1 MKKITLLLF
10 LFTFV
15 QGFSQESLK
24 VKLKDSS
31 QLKLSSLKISVKIV
45 GNFANTTYDMKFYNE
60 LDRTLEGELVFPL
73 AEGQAVSQFAMDVNG
88 KLRDAVIV
96 EKELARVAFES
107 TVRQT
112 IDPGLLEKTEGNNYK
127 ARVYPILPKKY
138 KHIILTFEQELPT
151 FNQHHIYELPLSL
164 KEELDDFSIEI
175 QVFNRELFPKIKS
188 ANYKNSFFK
197 EKDGVF
203 KANVELYN
211 HIPTS
216 PVVIELPSSNDS
228 TNILSYKDYFY
239 INKKLKPNSR
249 LKQKP
254 KKVTLLWDTSYSLK
268 HRNLDKELSIL
279 DSYFEYLREVE
290 VHFMA
295 FSNAIQQKRVFQ
307 IENGNWEGLK
317 NILKETDYDGGTSLG
332 LFKSLA
338 KSDEI
343 LLLTDGLANL
353 GDFTTINKQAV
364 YTINSSTSA
373 NHEQLNKIATSSGGN
388 YVNLVRLPE
397 TEALNALK
405 KETFQFLGTVSN
417 NAVHEVYPKTK
428 TNVYEDFSISGRFS
442 KETNIELLFGYR
454 GKVTERIKVPVKKAQ
469 ENELVKRLWAKQ
481 KLIDLNRNKKSNK
494 EQIISLAKRY
504 HLITNYTSML
514 ILDRIE
520 DYVRYRIEP
529 PQELR
534 AEYKE
539 RITNLEEEEA
549 DRLEDLNDRKED
561 LFDDYETI
569 LDWYHTKYPKK
580 NKKPSKNNTSNNQ
593 NNSTTPNNQN
603 RGNPSRA
610 IDTMNNTS
618 NTARI
623 NVAIDSTRG
632 IVSGTVLDADNTPL
646 PGANVIVKGTTNGA
660 TTDFDGNFIINA
672 EKDDELIISYIGFS
686 SSNVVIGDSNSISIA
701 LEEDASSLD
710 EVVVTAMG
718 ITRERKAVSYAV
730 SSVTSED
737 WSSGVDV
744 DVSRVFS
751 GKAAGVQI
759 TQSSGESG
767 SGATVKIR
775 GVNSI
780 SSGSNPLYIIDGV
793 PINSNSMQEIKP
805 EDIESIQALKSM
817 SASALYGSRGAN
829 GVVII
834 TTKKGLESNQKAI
847 EELDKQITEKI
858 ELKSWNPDTPYIKIL
873 KQESTIELAYQKYL
887 EIRNDFSNSPS
898 FYLDVSDFFAQRS
911 KPNVAITILT
921 NLMEIELNNHEIMK
935 ALAYKLEYFK
945 QYELASIAYEK
956 VLELRPEEPQSYRDL
971 ALAYE
976 QTGKFQESYD
986 LLYALYNGELLEKDE
1001 EERFYGIEQIAYV
1014 ELTRLANKYGK
1025 KLGLTKS
1032 EKEKF
1037 QEIPVD
1043 VRVVIDWNHNDT
1055 DIDLW
1060 VVDPINEKVYYDND
1074 ESKIGGRISEDMME
1088 GYGPEEFMLK
1098 NAPKGEYRVLVDYY
1112 ADNVQKISGPTVLKV
1127 TMFTNYGRSNEN
1139 KETIIVRLDK
1149 EEDELEV
1156 GSLKF

>member
-10 LFTFV
+10 LFTFI

-31 QLKLSSLKISVKIV
+31 QLRLSSLKISVTIV
-45 GNFANTTYDMKFYNE
+45 GNFARTNYDMKFYNE

-138 KHIILTFEQELPT
+138 KHIVLTFEQELPT

-188 ANYKNSFFK
+188 ANYKNFFFK
-197 EKDGVF
+197 EKDDVF
-203 KANVELYN
+203 KAGIERQK
-211 HIPTS
+211 HIPIS

-228 TNILSYKDYFY
+228 TNILSYRDYFY
-239 INKKLKPNSR
+239 INKKLNSNSR

-268 HRNLDKELSIL
+268 HRNLEKELSIL

-295 FSNAIQQKRVFQ
+295 FSNAIHQKRVFQ

-353 GDFTTINKQAV
+353 GDFLTSNKQAI

-373 NHEQLNKIATSSGGN
+373 NHNQLNKIATLSGGN

-417 NAVHEVYPKTK
+417 NAIHEVYPKTK
-428 TNVYEDFSISGRFS
+428 TNIYEDFSISGRFS

-454 GKVTERIKVPVKKAQ
+454 GKVTERIQVPVKKAQ

-481 KLIDLNRNKKSNK
+481 KLKHLNENKKDNK
-494 EQIISLAKRY
+494 EQIISLAKSY
-504 HLITNYTSML
+504 HLITDYTSML

-539 RITNLEEEEA
+539 RIGDLEEEVA

-561 LFDDYETI
+561 LFDDYETV
-569 LDWYHTKYPKK
+569 LEWYHTKYPKK
-580 NKKPSKNNTSNNQ
+580 NKKPSKKETSNNRNLASTQ
-593 NNSTTPNNQN
+593 NDSNSSNTSGANNT
-603 RGNPSRA
+603 
-610 IDTMNNTS
+610 INNTS

-646 PGANVIVKGTTNGA
+646 PGANVMVKGTTNGT
-660 TTDFDGNFIINA
+660 TTDFDGNFVINA
-672 EKDDELIISYIGFS
+672 EKDDELVISYIGFS
-686 SSNVVIGDSNSISIA
+686 SSSVVIGDSNSISVA

-710 EVVVTAMG
+710 EVVVVGYGVEKVSMATA
-718 ITRERKAVSYAV
+718 
-730 SSVTSED
+730 SVTTVAQSLQ
-737 WSSGVDV
+737 
-744 DVSRVFS
+744 

-759 TQSSGESG
+759 TQSSGEPG
-767 SGATVKIR
+767 SGTTVKIR

-780 SSGSNPLYIIDGV
+780 SSDSNPLYIIDGV
-793 PINSNSMQEIKP
+793 PANSNSMQEIKP
-805 EDIESIQALKSM
+805 EDIEGIQVLKSM

-873 KQESTIELAYQKYL
+873 EQESTIELAYQKYL

-921 NLMEIELNNHEIMK
+921 NLMEIELNNHEIMR

-945 QYELASIAYEK
+945 QYELASIVYKK
-956 VLELRPEEPQSYRDL
+956 VLELRPEEPHSYRDL

-976 QTGKFQESYD
+976 QTGKIQESYD

-1014 ELTRLANKYGK
+1014 ELTRLVSKYGK
-1025 KLGLTKS
+1025 KLRLTKS

-1060 VVDPINEKVYYDND
+1060 VVDPTGEKAYYSNV
-1074 ESKIGGRISEDMME
+1074 ETNLGGHMPEDMTE

-1098 NAPKGEYRVLVDYY
+1098 NAPRGEYKVLVDYY
-1112 ADNVQKISGPTVLKV
+1112 ADNVQRISGPTVLKV
-1127 TMFTNYGRSNEN
+1127 TMFTNYGRSNEK

>member
-1 MKKITLLLF
+1 MKKIASLLF
-10 LFTFV
+10 LFAIV
-15 QGFSQESLK
+15 QVFSQESLK

-31 QLKLSSLKISVKIV
+31 QLKLSSLKISVNVV
-45 GNFANTTYDMKFYNE
+45 GNFARTTYDMKFYNE
-60 LDRTLEGELVFPL
+60 LDSTLEGELVFPL

-138 KHIILTFEQELPT
+138 KHIVLTFEQELPT

-164 KEELDDFSIEI
+164 KEELEDFSIEM
-175 QVFNRELFPKIKS
+175 QVFNRESFPKIKN
-188 ANYKNSFFK
+188 ANYKNFLFK

-203 KANVELYN
+203 KASVERHN

-216 PVVIELPSSNDS
+216 PVVIELPSLNDS
-228 TNILSYKDYFY
+228 TNILSYRDYFY

-295 FSNAIQQKRVFQ
+295 FSNSIHQKRVFQ

-317 NILKETDYDGGTSLG
+317 KILKETDYDGGTSLG
-332 LFKSLA
+332 LFKSMA

-353 GDFTTINKQAV
+353 GDFTTSNKQAV

-417 NAVHEVYPKTK
+417 DAIYEVYPKTK
-428 TNVYEDFSISGRFS
+428 TSVYEDFSITGRFT
-442 KETNIELLFGYR
+442 KEATIGLLFGYR
-454 GKVTERIKVPVKKAQ
+454 GKVTELIKVPVTKAQ

-481 KLIDLNRNKKSNK
+481 KLKDLNGNKKDNK
-494 EQIISLAKRY
+494 EQIIKLAKRY
-504 HLITNYTSML
+504 HLITDYTSML

-539 RITNLEEEEA
+539 RISDLEEEEA

-561 LFDDYETI
+561 LFDDYETV
-569 LDWYHTKYPKK
+569 LDWYNTKYPKK

-593 NNSTTPNNQN
+593 NNDTTPNNQN

-610 IDTMNNTS
+610 IDTINNTS
-618 NTARI
+618 NSAGI
-623 NVAIDSTRG
+623 NVAVDSTRG
-632 IVSGTVLDADNTPL
+632 IVLGTVLDAHNTPL
-646 PGANVIVKGTTNGA
+646 PGANVMVKGTTNGT
-660 TTDFDGNFIINA
+660 TTDFEGNFVINA
-672 EKDDELIISYIGFS
+672 EKDDELIISYIGYS
-686 SSNVVIGDSNSISIA
+686 SSNIVIGDSNSISIA

-710 EVVVTAMG
+710 EVVVVGYGVEKVSMMTA
-718 ITRERKAVSYAV
+718 
-730 SSVTSED
+730 SVTSV
-737 WSSGVDV
+737 GQTLQ
-744 DVSRVFS
+744 

-767 SGATVKIR
+767 SGTTVSIR

-780 SSGSNPLYIIDGV
+780 SGDSNPLYIIDGV
-793 PINSNSMQEIKP
+793 PANSNSMQEIKP
-805 EDIESIQALKSM
+805 EDIEGIQVLKAM
-817 SASALYGSRGAN
+817 SASAIYGSRAAN
-829 GVVII
+829 GVIII
-834 TTKKGLESNQKAI
+834 TTKKGLESNHEAI
-847 EELDKQITEKI
+847 EELDKKIEEKI

-873 KQESTIELAYQKYL
+873 EKEPTIELAYKKYL
-887 EIRNDFSNSPS
+887 EIRNDYSNSPS
-898 FYLDVSDFFAQRS
+898 FYLDISDFFAQRS
-911 KPNVAITILT
+911 KPNLAITILT

-945 QYELASIAYEK
+945 QYELALIVYEK
-956 VLELRPEEPQSYRDL
+956 VLGLRPEEPQSYRDL

-976 QTGKFQESYD
+976 QTGKIQESFD

-1014 ELTRLANKYGK
+1014 ELTRLANKHGK
-1025 KLGLTKS
+1025 KLSLTKS
-1032 EKEKF
+1032 QKEKF
-1037 QEIPVD
+1037 QEMPVD

-1060 VVDPINEKVYYDND
+1060 VVDPTGEKAYYSNA
-1074 ESKIGGRISEDMME
+1074 ETKLGGHMSGDMTE

-1098 NAPKGEYRVLVDYY
+1098 NAPKGEYKVLVDYY

-1127 TMFTNYGRSNEN
+1127 TMFTNYGRSNEK

-1156 GSLKF
+1156 GNLKF

>member
-10 LFTFV
+10 LFTFI

-31 QLKLSSLKISVKIV
+31 QLKLSSLKISVNIV

-138 KHIILTFEQELPT
+138 KHIVLTFEQELPT
-151 FNQHHIYELPLSL
+151 FNQHHIYDLPLSL

-175 QVFNRELFPKIKS
+175 QVFNRELLPKIKS
-188 ANYKNSFFK
+188 ANYKNFFFK
-197 EKDGVF
+197 EKDDVF
-203 KANVELYN
+203 KAGIERQK

-228 TNILSYKDYFY
+228 TNILSYRDYFY
-239 INKKLKPNSR
+239 INKKLEPNSR

-254 KKVTLLWDTSYSLK
+254 KKVTLLWDTSFSMK

-279 DSYFEYLREVE
+279 DAYFEYLKEVE
-290 VHFMA
+290 VQFMA
-295 FSNAIQQKRVFQ
+295 FSNSIHQKRVFQ
-307 IENGNWEGLK
+307 IENGNWEALK
-317 NILKETDYDGGTSLG
+317 KILKETDYDGGTSLG
-332 LFKSLA
+332 LFKSFA

-353 GDFTTINKQAV
+353 GDFTTSNKQAL

-373 NHEQLNKIATSSGGN
+373 NHDQLNKIATLSGGN

-417 NAVHEVYPKTK
+417 NAIHEVYPKTK

-442 KETNIELLFGYR
+442 KETSIELLFGYR

-481 KLIDLNRNKKSNK
+481 KLKHLSENKKDNK
-494 EQIISLAKRY
+494 EQIISLAKSY
-504 HLITNYTSML
+504 HLITDYTSML

-539 RITNLEEEEA
+539 RIGDLEEEAA

-561 LFDDYETI
+561 LFDDYETV
-569 LDWYHTKYPKK
+569 LEWYHTKYPKK
-580 NKKPSKNNTSNNQ
+580 NKKPSKKETSNNRNLTSTQNNSNSNNTSGANN
-593 NNSTTPNNQN
+593 T
-603 RGNPSRA
+603 
-610 IDTMNNTS
+610 INNTS

-646 PGANVIVKGTTNGA
+646 PGANVMVKGTTNGT
-660 TTDFDGNFIINA
+660 TTDFDGNFVINA
-672 EKDDELIISYIGFS
+672 EKDDELVISYIGFS
-686 SSNVVIGDSNSISIA
+686 SSSVVIGDSNSISVA

-710 EVVVTAMG
+710 EVVVVGYGVEKVSMMTA
-718 ITRERKAVSYAV
+718 
-730 SSVTSED
+730 SVTS
-737 WSSGVDV
+737 VAQTLQ
-744 DVSRVFS
+744 

-767 SGATVKIR
+767 SGTTVNIR

-780 SSGSNPLYIIDGV
+780 SGDSNPLYIIDGV
-793 PINSNSMQEIKP
+793 PANGNPIQEIKP
-805 EDIESIQALKSM
+805 EDIEGIQVLKAM
-817 SASALYGSRGAN
+817 SASAIYGSRAAN
-829 GVVII
+829 GVIII
-834 TTKKGLESNQKAI
+834 TTKKGLESNHEAI
-847 EELDKQITEKI
+847 EELDKKIEEKI

-873 KQESTIELAYQKYL
+873 EKEPTIELAYKKYL

-911 KPNVAITILT
+911 KPNLAITILT

-945 QYELASIAYEK
+945 QYELASIVYEK

-976 QTGKFQESYD
+976 HTGKFQESYD

-1014 ELTRLANKYGK
+1014 ELTRLANKHGK

-1060 VVDPINEKVYYDND
+1060 VVDPTGEKAYYSNA
-1074 ESKIGGRISEDMME
+1074 ETKLGGHMSEDMTE
-1088 GYGPEEFMLK
+1088 GYGPEAFMLK
-1098 NAPKGEYRVLVDYY
+1098 NAPKGEYKVLVDYY
-1112 ADNVQKISGPTVLKV
+1112 ADDVQKISGPTVLKV
-1127 TMFTNYGRSNEN
+1127 TIFTNYGRSNEN

>member
-1 MKKITLLLF
+1 MKKIALLLF

-15 QGFSQESLK
+15 QIFSQESLK

-31 QLKLSSLKISVKIV
+31 QLRLSSLKIIVNVV
-45 GNFANTTYDMKFYNE
+45 GNFAKTTYDMKFYNE

-73 AEGQAVSQFAMDVNG
+73 AEGQTVSQFAMDVNG
-88 KLRDAVIV
+88 KLRDAVII

-138 KHIILTFEQELPT
+138 KHIVLTFEQELPV
-151 FNQHHIYELPLSL
+151 FNQHHIYELPLGL
-164 KEELDDFSIEI
+164 KEELEDFSIEI
-175 QVFNRELFPKIKS
+175 QVFNRESFPKIKN
-188 ANYKNSFFK
+188 ANYKNFLFK

-203 KANVELYN
+203 KASVERHN

-216 PVVIELPSSNDS
+216 PVVIELPISNDS
-228 TNILSYKDYFY
+228 TNILCYRDYFY

-295 FSNAIQQKRVFQ
+295 FSNAIHRKRVFQ

-353 GDFTTINKQAV
+353 GDFLTSNKQAI

-373 NHEQLNKIATSSGGN
+373 NHEQLNKIATLSGGN
-388 YVNLVRLPE
+388 YVNLVRFPE

-417 NAVHEVYPKTK
+417 NAIHEVYPKTK

-481 KLIDLNRNKKSNK
+481 KLKHLNENKKDNK
-494 EQIISLAKRY
+494 EQIISLAKSY
-504 HLITNYTSML
+504 HLITDYTSML

-539 RITNLEEEEA
+539 RIGDLEEEAA

-561 LFDDYETI
+561 LFDDYETV
-569 LDWYHTKYPKK
+569 LEWYHTKYPKK
-580 NKKPSKNNTSNNQ
+580 NKKLSKKETSNNRNLASTQ
-593 NNSTTPNNQN
+593 NDSNSSNTSGANNT
-603 RGNPSRA
+603 
-610 IDTMNNTS
+610 INNTS

-623 NVAIDSTRG
+623 NVAVDSTRG

-646 PGANVIVKGTTNGA
+646 PGANVMVKGTTNGT
-660 TTDFDGNFIINA
+660 TTDFNGNFIINA

-686 SSNVVIGDSNSISIA
+686 SSNVMIGDSNSISIA

-710 EVVVTAMG
+710 EVVVTGMAV
-718 ITRERKAVSYAV
+718 TRERRALGYAV
-730 SSVTSED
+730 SSVTVED
-737 WSSGVDV
+737 WNTSNL
-744 DVSRVFS
+744 DVSRVLA

-759 TQSSGESG
+759 TQSSGEPG
-767 SGATVKIR
+767 SGTTLKIR

-780 SSGSNPLYIIDGV
+780 SSDSNPLYIIDGV
-793 PINSNSMQEIKP
+793 PANSNSMQEIKP
-805 EDIESIQALKSM
+805 EDIEGIQVLKSM

-829 GVVII
+829 GVIII

-873 KQESTIELAYQKYL
+873 EQEATIELAYQKYL

-935 ALAYKLEYFK
+935 ALAYKLEYFR
-945 QYELASIAYEK
+945 QYELASIVYEK

-976 QTGKFQESYD
+976 ETGKIQESFD
-986 LLYALYNGELLEKDE
+986 LLHALYNGELLGKDE

-1014 ELTRLANKYGK
+1014 ELTRLVNKYGK
-1025 KLGLTKS
+1025 KLKLTKS

-1098 NAPKGEYRVLVDYY
+1098 NAPKGEYKVLVDYY

-1127 TMFTNYGRSNEN
+1127 TMFTNYGRSNEK

>member
-1 MKKITLLLF
+1 MKKIAPLLF
-10 LFTFV
+10 LFTIV
-15 QGFSQESLK
+15 QVFSQESLK

-31 QLKLSSLKISVKIV
+31 QLRLSSLKISVNVV
-45 GNFANTTYDMKFYNE
+45 GNFARTTYDMKFYNE

-138 KHIILTFEQELPT
+138 KHIVLTFEQELPA
-151 FNQHHIYELPLSL
+151 FNQHHLYELPLSL
-164 KEELDDFSIEI
+164 KEELEDFSIEI
-175 QVFNRELFPKIKS
+175 QVFNRESFPKIRN
-188 ANYKNSFFK
+188 ANYKNFLFK
-197 EKDGVF
+197 EKDGVY
-203 KANVELYN
+203 KASVERHN

-216 PVVIELPSSNDS
+216 PMVIELPSSNDS
-228 TNILSYKDYFY
+228 TSILSYRDYFY

-254 KKVTLLWDTSYSLK
+254 KKVTLLWDTSFSLK
-268 HRNLDKELSIL
+268 HRNMEKELSIL
-279 DSYFEYLREVE
+279 DSYFKYLREVE
-290 VHFMA
+290 VHFIA
-295 FSNAIQQKRVFQ
+295 FSNSIHQKRVFL
-307 IENGNWEGLK
+307 IENGNWEELK
-317 NILKETDYDGGTSLG
+317 KKLKKTDYDGGTSFG

-353 GDFTTINKQAV
+353 GDFPTSNKQAV

-373 NHEQLNKIATSSGGN
+373 NHEQLNKIATLSGGN
-388 YVNLVRLPE
+388 YVNLVRLPK

-417 NAVHEVYPKTK
+417 NAIHEVYPKTK
-428 TNVYEDFSISGRFS
+428 TNVYEDFSITGRFS
-442 KETNIELLFGYR
+442 KETKIELLFGYR

-481 KLIDLNRNKKSNK
+481 KLIDLNGNKKSNK

-504 HLITNYTSML
+504 HLITDYTSML

-539 RITNLEEEEA
+539 RIRDLEEEKA
-549 DRLEDLNDRKED
+549 DRLEELNDRKED
-561 LFDDYETI
+561 LFEDYETV
-569 LDWYHTKYPKK
+569 LDWYNTKYPKK

-593 NNSTTPNNQN
+593 NNDTTPRNQN
-603 RGNPSRA
+603 RGNPLRA
-610 IDTMNNTS
+610 IDTIGNTS
-618 NTARI
+618 NSARI
-623 NVAIDSTRG
+623 NISIDLTRG
-632 IVSGTVLDADNTPL
+632 IVSGIVLSADNTPL
-646 PGANVIVKGTTNGA
+646 PGANVMVKGSTNGT
-660 TTDFDGNFIINA
+660 TTDFDGNFVINA

-686 SSNVVIGDSNSISIA
+686 SSSVVIGDSNLISVA
-701 LEEDASSLD
+701 LEEDASNLD
-710 EVVVTAMG
+710 EVVVVGYGIKKVSMATA
-718 ITRERKAVSYAV
+718 
-730 SSVTSED
+730 SVTTVAQSLQ
-737 WSSGVDV
+737 
-744 DVSRVFS
+744 
-751 GKAAGVQI
+751 GKVAGVQI

-767 SGATVKIR
+767 SGTTVNIR

-780 SSGSNPLYIIDGV
+780 SSDSNPLYIIDGV
-793 PINSNSMQEIKP
+793 PANGNSMQEIKP
-805 EDIESIQALKSM
+805 EDIEGIQVLKAM

-858 ELKSWNPDTPYIKIL
+858 ELKSWNPNTPYIKIL
-873 KQESTIELAYQKYL
+873 EQESTIELAYKKYL

-898 FYLDVSDFFAQRS
+898 FYLDVCDFFTQRS
-911 KPNVAITILT
+911 KPKIAITILT

-945 QYELASIAYEK
+945 KYELASIVYEK

-976 QTGKFQESYD
+976 QTGKIQESYD
-986 LLYALYNGELLEKDE
+986 LLYALYNGELLEKDD

-1014 ELTRLANKYGK
+1014 ELTRLTNKYGK
-1025 KLGLTKS
+1025 KLRLTKS

-1037 QEIPVD
+1037 QEIPLD

-1060 VVDPINEKVYYDND
+1060 VVDPMGEKAYYSNA
-1074 ESKIGGRISEDMME
+1074 ETKLGGHMSEDMTD

-1098 NAPKGEYRVLVDYY
+1098 NAPKGEYKVLVDYY

-1127 TMFTNYGRSNEN
+1127 TMFTNYGRSNEK
-1139 KETIIVRLDK
+1139 KETITVRLDK